1 MIYPNSGSALG
12 SNINSG
18 LSTQIVIKVGSTTV
32 GAIQA
37 LTINQNRELCVWEEI
52 GTEGIIE
59 IHPKNATRIEISV
72 QRVVFD
78 ELRMLESFGRGYIN
92 LQSQRVP
99 FDIHIIDKSVSDGD
113 GNNALS
119 HICHNCWFKQ
129 YSTPYNSNNFV
140 VTEGAN
146 LVCEY
151 ITSMRNAQNAS
162 YGGSRGITYEYDTIE
177 RNTDLTGQRGRFTSV
192 GISK

>member
-59 IHPKNATRIEISV
+59 IHPKNATKIEISI
-72 QRVVFD
+72 QRIVFD
-78 ELRMLESFGRGYIN
+78 ELRVLESFARGFIN
-92 LQSQRVP
+92 LQAQRVP
-99 FDIHIIDKSVSDGD
+99 FDIHIIDMSTANDVS
-113 GNNALS
+113 NALS

-129 YSTPYNSNNFV
+129 YSTPYNANNFLI
-140 VTEGAN
+140 TESAN

-162 YGGSRGITYEYDTIE
+162 YGGLKGISYEYDTIE
-177 RNTDLTGQRGRFTSV
+177 RNTDLTGRRGRFSST